1 MLKIGNT
8 VIGYGQPIFIVA
20 EIGINHN
27 GDVNIAKQLI
37 DGAVANGCD
46 AVKFQ
51 KRTVPIVYTAEE
63 LAKPRQVNE
72 SVLRNAVSR
81 GVLSAEAVKRLID
94 SDFENSTNGDLK
106 WALEL
111 TRDEY
116 REIDRYCRQKGILW
130 FASPWDEE
138 SVDFLEQFDPLCYK
152 IASACNLDK
161 DLMTHIKSKG
171 RPIIVSIGMTNDERI
186 EKIVKFLGEENLV
199 ILHCTS
205 TYPGKD
211 YELHLSNIPRFIKKY
226 PKAYVGYSGHEVGVY
241 SSLIAA
247 ALGACVIERH
257 ITLDRAMW
265 GSDQSASLELYGLGR
280 LTKQLK
286 CMRDYFGEPVKLVL
300 ESEKPIEAKLRRKK
314 TLEEEYP
321 LV

>member
-1 MLKIGNT
+1 MLKIGDKT
-8 VIGYGQPIFIVA
+8 VGYNSKPFIVA

-37 DGAVANGCD
+37 DGAIVHGCD

-51 KRTVPIVYTAEE
+51 KRTVDVVYTAEE
-63 LAKPRQVNE
+63 LARPR
-72 SVLRNAVSR
+72 
-81 GVLSAEAVKRLID
+81 
-94 SDFENSTNGDLK
+94 ENPFGPTNGHLK
-106 WALEL
+106 RGLEFGKE
-111 TRDEY
+111 EY
-116 REIDRYCRQKGILW
+116 DEIDRYCKTKGIMW
-130 FASPWDEE
+130 FASPWDEA
-138 SVDFLEQFDPLCYK
+138 SVDFLEQYNLPCYK

-161 DLMTHIKSKG
+161 DLMAHVKSKG
-171 RPIIVSIGMTNDERI
+171 RPIMVSVGMTDDKRI

-211 YELHLSNIPRFIKKY
+211 HELHLTNIPRLIKKY
-226 PKAYVGYSGHEVGVY
+226 PKAYIGYSGHEVGVY
-241 SSLIAA
+241 SSLVAA
-247 ALGACVIERH
+247 ALGACVVERH

-265 GSDQSASLELYGLGR
+265 GTDQAASLELYGLGR
-280 LTKQLK
+280 LTAQL
-286 CMRDYFGEPVKLVL
+286 RDLPIYFGEPVKVVL
-300 ESEKPIEAKLRRKK
+300 ESEKPIEAKLRRKN